1 MAKFLVIAEKPSVA
15 QSLAKNLS
23 AYQRKDGYLEGN
35 SCIVSW
41 CLGHLAE
48 YVPPEIYDEKYAKWQ
63 FEDLPIIPEVWK
75 VQVSEDKKKQFDVI
89 CSLMNRA
96 DVAYLVNGCDAGRE
110 GELIFKRVYDLAGC
124 QKPVKRL
131 WISSMEDEAIQKGF
145 QSLKAGKEYAGL
157 CNAAV
162 CRAQADWLIGMN
174 ATRAYTTRYFK
185 RLVVGRVQTP
195 TLAML
200 TERKEKIEHFKK
212 EAYYKVS
219 LSDGRLAVISENIQ
233 SETEAEELRKLIA
246 GKTIKGMEN
255 FPTGEIQDIVFTTG
269 TELEFWVKTP
279 SEKETVQHL
288 SISQRLKEQYWQRMR
303 GNVRTAMEQAIEELD
318 ARGMHVEMGHKEVGG
333 IKSKVD
339 DGGHIFDVCE
349 QLELDWLFSTNP
361 LQAADNELTA
371 RIIIREVFRRNGLDV
386 SFKAKPIIGVAGN
399 GEHTHV
405 GFAAR
410 LKNGKV
416 LNLLAPEDLK
426 KEYLSTI
433 GYGFIMGVLNNYE
446 ATNPFIS
453 STTDAFNRLKPGFEA
468 PVCIVTSLGH
478 KPEQPSR
485 NRSILIGL
493 IRDLGNPKATR
504 FELRAPNPFTNTYL
518 AVSCLYLTALDG
530 VKYAVNCGKTPDEL
544 LKELS
549 KTAGED
555 ADYLQKEREYR
566 CEKNVFE
573 DYTQEERD
581 AVFGKPPATVWE
593 NVKIMKENPDK
604 VAVLT
609 QGDGISDA
617 IVDSFVAG
625 IVYRW
630 ENELIDRLIPDT
642 EAAVKRYKKLI
653 HEDELDEERWDSI
666 SAKRIELI
674 KDGRHKKCICTK
686 LKEALKRKDY
696 DMASNLQREMVRKT
710 EALGE
715 EYRTYALNI
724 ID

>member
-1 MAKFLVIAEKPSVA
+1 MNKDLLYWIPAGQYGKEGVLSLLA
-15 QSLAKNLS
+15 Q
-23 AYQRKDGYLEGN
+23 
-35 SCIVSW
+35 
-41 CLGHLAE
+41 H
-48 YVPPEIYDEKYAKWQ
+48 PEIR
-63 FEDLPIIPEVWK
+63 F
-75 VQVSEDKKKQFDVI
+75 VS
-89 CSLMNRA
+89 
-96 DVAYLVNGCDAGRE
+96 
-110 GELIFKRVYDLAGC
+110 LIGIDLAGNDTDE
-124 QKPVKRL
+124 KIP
-131 WISSMEDEAIQKGF
+131 IEIFMEDYDDF
-145 QSLKAGKEYAGL
+145 FAGKA
-157 CNAAV
+157 
-162 CRAQADWLIGMN
+162 
-174 ATRAYTTRYFK
+174 
-185 RLVVGRVQTP
+185 VQTDGSSVVFMNIA
-195 TLAML
+195 TLNDARVDFVADS
-200 TERKEKIEHFKK
+200 TVNW
-212 EAYYKVS
+212 YVDYN
-219 LSDGRLAVISENIQ
+219 DENVDDATGLPVGTLRIP
-233 SETEAEELRKLIA
+233 SFLIHNDKFIDSRSILKRSCDYVAEELKKLIV

-255 FPTGEIQDIVFTTG
+255 FPTSEIQDIVFTTG

-361 LQAADNELTA
+361 LQAADNELIA

-386 SFKAKPIIGVAGN
+386 SFRAKPIRGVAGN

-416 LNLLAPEDLK
+416 LNLLAPEDLG

-530 VKYAVNCGKTPDEL
+530 VKYAVNSGKVPDEL
-544 LKELS
+544 LRELS
-549 KTAGED
+549 KSAGED
-555 ADYLQKEREYR
+555 ADYLAKDREYR
-566 CEKNVFE
+566 CEQNVFE
-573 DYTQEERD
+573 DYTQEERN

-609 QGDGISDA
+609 QGDGISAA
-617 IVDSFVAG
+617 IVDSFIAG

-630 ENELIDRLIPDT
+630 ENELIDRLIPET

-653 HEDELDEERWDSI
+653 HEDKLDEERWDHI
-666 SAKRIELI
+666 STKRIELV
-674 KDGRHKKCICTK
+674 KDTKHTKCICTR
-686 LKEALKRKDY
+686 LKEALEEKDY
-696 DMASNLQREMVRKT
+696 DIASNLQLEMVHKL
-710 EALGE
+710 EMLQK
-715 EYRTYALNI
+715 EYDTYELNI
-724 ID
+724 IG